1 MFMRTLI
8 LFLLLVGFTCNAQD
22 APTNSDLS
30 KAEEFSSKSGRLIQ
44 KQYLEMDKIKGI
56 EIKVVKYSDLISK
69 ENVTAVHFSKV
80 VTTQYTS
87 DTKIARLDADE
98 IDGLIKSIQKIEVEV
113 FPRKPTAYTEVLYK
127 SRSGFCR
134 IPII

>member
-1 MFMRTLI
+1 
-8 LFLLLVGFTCNAQD
+8 
-22 APTNSDLS
+22 
-30 KAEEFSSKSGRLIQ
+30 EEFSSKSGRLIQ

-113 FPRKPTAYTEVLYK
+113 FPSKPTAYTEVLYK